1 MTFTVND
8 ISAGYGQ
15 LTALREI
22 SFSAEAG
29 EILAVIGA
37 NGAGKSTL
45 LKTIAGQL
53 RPLTGSI
60 VIDGEDVTALS
71 ATARAR
77 RGILMVPEGRRLF
90 PSLTVKENL
99 QLGTSTGR
107 KGHWNLDSVC
117 ELFPLVAERL
127 NRVAGQMSGGEQQAT
142 AIARALVGNPEVLML
157 DEISLGLAPAIVV
170 DFYDRLGDITQRG
183 TTVIL
188 VEQDVKRA
196 LSVADQVHCLL
207 EGQTSLAGRD
217 LDVADIAAAYFGTGQ
232 R

>member
-1 MTFTVND
+1 MSFVVND
-8 ISAGYGQ
+8 LSAGYGQ
-15 LTALREI
+15 LTALRNI
-22 SFSAEAG
+22 SFSVEPG

-53 RPLTGSI
+53 TALTGSV
-60 VIDGEDVTALS
+60 VIDGEDVTKES
-71 ATARAR
+71 ANARAR

-107 KGHWNLDSVC
+107 EGEWNLDTVC

-127 NRVAGQMSGGEQQAT
+127 NRRAGQMSGGEQQAT

-170 DFYDRLGDITQRG
+170 ELYDRLGEITKRG

-196 LSVADQVHCLL
+196 VSVADQVHCLL
-207 EGQTSLAGRD
+207 EGQTSLAGRN
-217 LDVADIAAAYFGTGQ
+217 LDVAEIAAAYFGTGH
-232 R
+232 

>member
-1 MTFTVND
+1 MSFVVND
-8 ISAGYGQ
+8 LSAGYGQ
-15 LTALREI
+15 LTALRNI
-22 SFSAEAG
+22 SFSIEPG

-53 RPLTGSI
+53 TALTGSV
-60 VIDGEDVTALS
+60 VIDGEDVTKES
-71 ATARAR
+71 ANARAR

-90 PSLTVKENL
+90 PTLTVKENL
-99 QLGTSTGR
+99 QLGTATGR
-107 KGHWNLDSVC
+107 KGEWNLDTVC

-127 NRVAGQMSGGEQQAT
+127 NRRAGQMSGGEQQAT

-170 DFYDRLGDITQRG
+170 ELYDRLGEITKRG

-196 LSVADQVHCLL
+196 VSVADQVHCLL
-207 EGQTSLAGRD
+207 EGQTSLAGRN
-217 LDVADIAAAYFGTGQ
+217 LDVAEIAAAYFGTGH
-232 R
+232 

>member
-1 MTFTVND
+1 MTLVIDNL
-8 ISAGYGQ
+8 SAGYGQ
-15 LTALREI
+15 LTALRDI
-22 SFSAEAG
+22 SFSVEPG

-53 RPLTGSI
+53 RALTGSV
-60 VIDGEDVTALS
+60 VIDGEDVTSLS
-71 ATARAR
+71 ASARAR
-77 RGILMVPEGRRLF
+77 RGLLMVPEGRRLF

-107 KGHWNLDSVC
+107 KGHWNLETVC

-170 DFYDRLGDITQRG
+170 EFYDRLGDITKLG
-183 TTVIL
+183 TSVIL

-196 LSVADQVHCLL
+196 VSVADQVHCLL
-207 EGQTSLAGRD
+207 EGQTSLAGRN
-217 LDVADIAAAYFGTGQ
+217 LDIAEIAAAYFGTEH

>member
-1 MTFTVND
+1 MTFEVKNL
-8 ISAGYGQ
+8 SAGYGQ
-15 LTALREI
+15 LTALRDI
-22 SFSAEAG
+22 SFSVEPG
-29 EILAVIGA
+29 ETLAIIGA

-53 RPLTGSI
+53 SAWTGT
-60 VIDGEDVTALS
+60 VTIDGEDVTKTS
-71 ATARAR
+71 ANARAR

-99 QLGTSTGR
+99 QLGTATGR
-107 KGHWNLDSVC
+107 SGDWNIETVC

-127 NRVAGQMSGGEQQAT
+127 NRRAGQMSGGEQQAT

-170 DFYDRLGDITQRG
+170 ELYERLGEITKRG

-196 LSVADQVHCLL
+196 VSVADQVICLL
-207 EGQTSLAGRD
+207 EGQISLAGRN
-217 LDVADIAAAYFGTGQ
+217 LNVAEISAAYFGTGH
-232 R
+232 

>member
-1 MTFTVND
+1 MTLEVND
-8 ISAGYGQ
+8 LSAGYGQ
-15 LTALREI
+15 LTALRNI
-22 SFSAEAG
+22 SFSVEAG
-29 EILAVIGA
+29 EILAIIGA

-53 RPLTGSI
+53 RALTGS
-60 VIDGEDVTALS
+60 VVLDGDDVTAVS
-71 ATARAR
+71 ASARAR

-99 QLGTSTGR
+99 QLGMSTGR
-107 KGHWNLDSVC
+107 KGDWNLDTVC

-127 NRVAGQMSGGEQQAT
+127 NRRAGQMSGGEQQAT

-170 DFYDRLGDITQRG
+170 EFYDRLGEITKRG
-183 TTVIL
+183 TAVLL

-217 LDVADIAAAYFGTGQ
+217 LDFAEIAVAYFGTG
-232 R
+232 RR

>member
-1 MTFTVND
+1 MTLVVENL
-8 ISAGYGQ
+8 SAGYGQ
-15 LTALREI
+15 LVALRNV
-22 SFSAEAG
+22 SFRVEAG
-29 EILAVIGA
+29 EILAIIGA

-53 RPLTGSI
+53 AALTGS
-60 VIDGEDVTALS
+60 VVVDGVDVTSLS
-71 ATARAR
+71 ASSRAR

-90 PSLTVKENL
+90 PSLTVRENL
-99 QLGTSTGR
+99 QLGMSTGR
-107 KGHWNLDSVC
+107 TGDWTLESVC

-127 NRVAGQMSGGEQQAT
+127 NRRAGQMSGGEQQAT

-170 DFYDRLGDITQRG
+170 EFYDRLGEITKRG

-217 LDVADIAAAYFGTGQ
+217 LDVADIAAAYFGTG
-232 R
+232 RA

>member
-1 MTFTVND
+1 MTLVVD
-8 ISAGYGQ
+8 DLSAGYGQ
-15 LTALREI
+15 LVALRNI
-22 SFSAEAG
+22 SFSVEAG
-29 EILAVIGA
+29 EILAIIGA

-53 RPLTGSI
+53 RALTGS
-60 VIDGEDVTALS
+60 VVLDGVEVTALS
-71 ATARAR
+71 ASSRAR
-77 RGILMVPEGRRLF
+77 RGVLMVPEGRRLF

-107 KGHWNLDSVC
+107 KGAWTIEAVC

-127 NRVAGQMSGGEQQAT
+127 NRRAGQMSGGEQQAT
-142 AIARALVGNPEVLML
+142 AIARALVGNPEVIML

-170 DFYDRLGDITQRG
+170 EFYDRLPEITKRG

-207 EGQTSLAGRD
+207 EGQTSLAGRN
-217 LDVADIAAAYFGTGQ
+217 LDVADIAAAYFGTG
-232 R
+232 RP

>member
-1 MTFTVND
+1 MTLVVND
-8 ISAGYGQ
+8 LSAGYGQ
-15 LTALREI
+15 LTALRNI
-22 SFSAEAG
+22 SLSVEAG
-29 EILAVIGA
+29 EILAIIGA

-53 RPLTGSI
+53 TALTGS
-60 VIDGEDVTALS
+60 VVVDGEDVTSLPAS
-71 ATARAR
+71 ARAR

-99 QLGTSTGR
+99 QLGMSTGR
-107 KGHWNLDSVC
+107 KGHWDLDTVS

-170 DFYDRLGDITQRG
+170 EFYDRLGEITKRG
-183 TTVIL
+183 TTVLL

-207 EGQTSLAGRD
+207 EGQTSLAGRN
-217 LDVADIAAAYFGTGQ
+217 LDVAEISAAYFGTGH

>member
-1 MTFTVND
+1 MSFVVND
-8 ISAGYGQ
+8 LSAGYGQ
-15 LTALREI
+15 LTALRNI
-22 SFSAEAG
+22 SFSIEPG

-53 RPLTGSI
+53 TALTGSV
-60 VIDGEDVTALS
+60 VIDGEDVTKES
-71 ATARAR
+71 ANARAR

-99 QLGTSTGR
+99 QLGTATGR
-107 KGHWNLDSVC
+107 KGEWNLDTVC

-127 NRVAGQMSGGEQQAT
+127 NRRAGQMSGGEQQAT

-170 DFYDRLGDITQRG
+170 ELYDRLGEITKRG

-196 LSVADQVHCLL
+196 VSVADQVHCLL
-207 EGQTSLAGRD
+207 EGQTSLAGRN
-217 LDVADIAAAYFGTGQ
+217 LDVAEIAAAYFGTGH
-232 R
+232 

>member
-1 MTFTVND
+1 MTLIVD
-8 ISAGYGQ
+8 DLSAGYGQ
-15 LTALREI
+15 LVALRNV
-22 SFSAEAG
+22 SFRVEPG

-53 RPLTGSI
+53 RALTGS
-60 VIDGEDVTALS
+60 VTADGVDVTGLS
-71 ATARAR
+71 ANARAR

-107 KGHWNLDSVC
+107 TGDWNLETVC

-127 NRVAGQMSGGEQQAT
+127 NRRAGQMSGGEQQAT
-142 AIARALVGNPEVLML
+142 AIARALVGNPDVLML

-170 DFYDRLGDITQRG
+170 GFYDRLSEITKRG

-196 LSVADQVHCLL
+196 LSVADQVICLL
-207 EGQTSLAGRD
+207 EGRTSLAGRD
-217 LDVADIAAAYFGTGQ
+217 LDVAEIAAAYFGTG
-232 R
+232 RS

>member
-1 MTFTVND
+1 
-8 ISAGYGQ
+8 
-15 LTALREI
+15 
-22 SFSAEAG
+22 
-29 EILAVIGA
+29 
-37 NGAGKSTL
+37 

-53 RPLTGSI
+53 TALTGS
-60 VIDGEDVTALS
+60 VVVDGDDVTSLPAS
-71 ATARAR
+71 ARAR

-99 QLGTSTGR
+99 QLGMSTGR
-107 KGHWNLDSVC
+107 KGHWDLDTVS

-170 DFYDRLGDITQRG
+170 EFYDRLGEITKRG
-183 TTVIL
+183 TTVLL

-207 EGQTSLAGRD
+207 EGQTSLAGRN
-217 LDVADIAAAYFGTGQ
+217 LDVAEISAAYFGTGH

>member
-1 MTFTVND
+1 MTLVVD
-8 ISAGYGQ
+8 DLSAGYGQ
-15 LTALREI
+15 LVALRNV
-22 SFSAEAG
+22 SFSVEAG
-29 EILAVIGA
+29 EILAIIGA

-53 RPLTGSI
+53 KALTGS
-60 VIDGEDVTALS
+60 VVVDGVDVTGLPAS
-71 ATARAR
+71 SRAR

-99 QLGTSTGR
+99 QLGMSTGR
-107 KGHWNLDSVC
+107 SGDWNLETVC

-127 NRVAGQMSGGEQQAT
+127 NRRAGQMSGGEQQAT
-142 AIARALVGNPEVLML
+142 AIARALVGNPEVIML

-170 DFYDRLGDITQRG
+170 EFYDRLGEITKRG
-183 TTVIL
+183 TTVVL

-217 LDVADIAAAYFGTGQ
+217 LDVADIAAAYFGTG
-232 R
+232 RA

>member
-1 MTFTVND
+1 MTLVVND
-8 ISAGYGQ
+8 LSAGYGQ
-15 LTALREI
+15 LTALRNI
-22 SFSAEAG
+22 SLSVEAG
-29 EILAVIGA
+29 EILAIIGA

-53 RPLTGSI
+53 TALTGS
-60 VIDGEDVTALS
+60 VVVDGDDVTSLPAS
-71 ATARAR
+71 ARAR

-99 QLGTSTGR
+99 QLGMSTGR
-107 KGHWNLDSVC
+107 KGHWDLDTVC

-170 DFYDRLGDITQRG
+170 EFYDRLGEITKRG
-183 TTVIL
+183 TTVLL

-207 EGQTSLAGRD
+207 EGQTSLAGRN
-217 LDVADIAAAYFGTGQ
+217 LDVAEISAAYFGTGH

>member
-1 MTFTVND
+1 MTLIVD
-8 ISAGYGQ
+8 DLSAGYGQ
-15 LTALREI
+15 LVALRNV
-22 SFSAEAG
+22 SFRVEPG

-53 RPLTGSI
+53 RAVTGS
-60 VIDGEDVTALS
+60 VTADGVDVTGLS
-71 ATARAR
+71 ASERAR

-99 QLGTSTGR
+99 QLGASTGR
-107 KGHWNLDSVC
+107 AGDWNLETVC

-127 NRVAGQMSGGEQQAT
+127 NRRAGQMSGGEQQAT
-142 AIARALVGNPEVLML
+142 AIARALVGNPDVLML

-170 DFYDRLGDITQRG
+170 EFYDRLSEITKRG

-196 LSVADQVHCLL
+196 LSVADQVICLL
-207 EGQTSLAGRD
+207 EGRTSLAGRD
-217 LDVADIAAAYFGTGQ
+217 LDVAEIAAAYFGTG
-232 R
+232 RS

>member
-1 MTFTVND
+1 MTLVVND
-8 ISAGYGQ
+8 LSAAYGQ
-15 LTALREI
+15 LTALRNV
-22 SFSAEAG
+22 SFTVEAG
-29 EILAVIGA
+29 EILAIIGA

-53 RPLTGSI
+53 GAVTGS
-60 VIDGEDVTALS
+60 VVVDGNDVTSLS
-71 ATARAR
+71 ASARAR

-99 QLGTSTGR
+99 QLGTSTRR
-107 KGHWNLDSVC
+107 KGDWNLATVC

-127 NRVAGQMSGGEQQAT
+127 NRIAGQMSGGEQQAT
-142 AIARALVGNPEVLML
+142 AIARALVGNPQVLML
-157 DEISLGLAPAIVV
+157 DEISLGLAPAIVAG
-170 DFYDRLGDITQRG
+170 FYDRLGEITKRG

-217 LDVADIAAAYFGTGQ
+217 LDVAEIAAAYFGTGT

>member
-1 MTFTVND
+1 MSLVVND
-8 ISAGYGQ
+8 LSAGYGQ
-15 LTALREI
+15 LTALRNI
-22 SFSAEAG
+22 SFSVEPG

-53 RPLTGSI
+53 TALTGSV
-60 VIDGEDVTALS
+60 VIDGEDVTKETAN
-71 ATARAR
+71 ARAR

-99 QLGTSTGR
+99 QLGTATGR
-107 KGHWNLDSVC
+107 QGEWNLDTVC

-127 NRVAGQMSGGEQQAT
+127 NRRAGQMSGGEQQAT

-170 DFYDRLGDITQRG
+170 ELYDRLGEITKRG

-196 LSVADQVHCLL
+196 VSVADQVHCLL
-207 EGQTSLAGRD
+207 EGQTSLAGRN
-217 LDVADIAAAYFGTGQ
+217 LDVAEIAAAYFGTGH
-232 R
+232 